1 MAYVSADLVK
11 TVRAK
16 IKPVL
21 AKHGLK
27 GTVSGTGKGTLSLN
41 ISAGKVDFIGSHYRH
56 AMAEGCVRYGHYLT
70 RDEIQEEWDQCKCMA
85 INPYWYQEHF
95 QQKEVEILRE
105 LMAILQEGNWDKS
118 DIMSDYF
125 NVGWYVDI
133 NIGKWDKPYELQTS

>member
-11 TVRAK
+11 SVRAK

-27 GTVSGTGKGTLSLN
+27 GTISGTGKGTLSLN
-41 ISAGKVDFIGSHYRH
+41 ISSGKVDFIGSHYRH
-56 AMAEGCVRYGHYLT
+56 AMEKGMSLYGRYLT
-70 RDEIQEEWDQCKCMA
+70 REEIQKEWDDCKYLG
-85 INPYWYQEHF
+85 INPYWYHEHF

-105 LMAILQEGNWDKS
+105 LMTILQEGNWDKS

-133 NIGKWDKPYELQTS
+133 NIGKWNKPYELQTS